1 MPTRFN
7 LPEARDLLP
16 FVGRLMRE
24 AVDLK
29 SQYEQAEQVIQA
41 FGTQIMLM
49 GGMDVDRSRVLEAR
63 SAREHS
69 SKKLKECLEAIQATG
84 CLVKD
89 LDIGLVDFPTL
100 FRGVEVYLCWK
111 LGESGIAFWHGVD
124 EGFRGRKTIDQD
136 FLDHH
141 RGDRPQ

>member
-1 MPTRFN
+1 MPKRFN

-29 SQYEQAEQVIQA
+29 SQYQQAEQVIQA

-49 GGMDVDRSRVLEAR
+49 GGMDVDRSRILEAR
-63 SAREHS
+63 SAREDS

-89 LDIGLVDFPTL
+89 LDTGLVDFPTL
-100 FRGVEVYLCWK
+100 FHGEEVYLCWK
-111 LGESGIAFWHGVD
+111 LGERDISHWHGVD
-124 EGFRGRKTIDQD
+124 EGFAGRKPIDQD
-136 FLDHH
+136 FLEHH
-141 RGDRPQ
+141 QGDRTN